1 MTKNPLK
8 DAEPRNQASHIQ
20 VVGNNDNKQIFSALQ
35 SYDIVVGARD
45 TYRDVETNTSV
56 RDQFTRRDYE
66 YFRPNEAVP
75 TKDKEIIAACMAAYK
90 RVGIVHNVIDL
101 MGDFGA
107 QGVKLVHPN
116 PRRQRFYRALWKRWN
131 GEERTERALNLLYRC
146 GTFIAR
152 RHMGKLTVPQEKK
165 LMAQGAEKLKPDS
178 EMDEQLEPQK
188 RTIPVRYVFLN
199 PLSLEVIGGDLAQ
212 FVGKNIYALKINH
225 KIRQMIN
232 HPTPET
238 QALIQQI
245 PNDIVQA
252 IKSGS
257 MMIPLD
263 PNRITAKHY
272 KKDDWQIWAEPM
284 TASIL
289 DDLMLLEKNKLA
301 DLAALDGAI
310 SQVRLWK
317 LGDLEKGIF
326 PTDAAVERLI
336 QILSSNPGGGSFDLV
351 WGPDLQVEEYKT
363 TVHQFLG
370 KDKYEP
376 VWDSI
381 FIGLGI
387 PSTLTGSSGGSKG
400 FTNNFVSL
408 QTLVKRL
415 EYGRS
420 VVKSFWEQELELVRQ
435 AMGHRVAPKVV
446 FDKNILN
453 DEASIKALMIQLADR
468 DMISTDTLVE
478 YFDQDPEIELLK
490 LRREQRM
497 RKNKLMA
504 DKAGPWHAPEK
515 FHEYAKAAV
524 ARGFV
529 GLDVEDMA
537 LEDVD
542 TPFEKQMEVQKEA
555 KIQQAKNKG
564 QPQQG
569 RPKNSNDTK
578 KRKQKVVKPQGSSKA
593 EDILAM
599 SMWAK
604 EAQTRIAKILNPGI
618 LEYYKKT
625 SQRELSSEEV
635 KSAEQLK
642 FSVLANLSPY
652 SDVTQEIVQQTIAA
666 QEQEIPQKLYQK
678 LFSHTRTRLGRE
690 LTIDEIRALHVSAYA
705 FYNVDQE
712 YDYGTN

>member
-8 DAEPRNQASHIQ
+8 DAEPRNEASHII
-20 VVGNNDNKQIFSALQ
+20 VSNNAENKQVFGALN
-35 SYDIVVGARD
+35 SYNIVVGARD

-56 RDQFTRRDYE
+56 RDQFTRRDYD
-66 YFRPNEAVP
+66 YFRPNEAIP
-75 TKDKEIIAACMAAYK
+75 TKDKEVIASCMAAYK

-101 MGDFGA
+101 MGDFGS

-116 PRRQRFYRALWKRWN
+116 PRQQRFYRALWKKWH
-131 GEERTERALNLLYRC
+131 GEERTERAFNLLYRC

-165 LMAQGAEKLKPDS
+165 LMAQGEEKLKPDS
-178 EMDEQLEPQK
+178 EMDQDLEPQK

-199 PLSLEVIGGDLAQ
+199 PLSLEIVGGPLAQ

-225 KIRQMIN
+225 VIKNAIN
-232 HPTPET
+232 NPTPET
-238 QALIQQI
+238 RVLIKQI
-245 PNDIVQA
+245 PDDIIQA
-252 IKSGS
+252 VKGGKS
-257 MMIPLD
+257 MIPLD
-263 PNRITAKHY
+263 PTRISARHY
-272 KKDDWQIWAEPM
+272 KKDDWETWASPM
-284 TASIL
+284 TEAIL
-289 DDLMLLEKNKLA
+289 DDLVLLEKNKLA

-363 TVHQFLG
+363 NVHQFLG
-370 KDKYEP
+370 KEKYEP

-387 PSTLTGSSGGSKG
+387 PSTMTGSSGSSKG

-420 VVKSFWEQELELVRQ
+420 VVKSFWEEELEIVRK
-435 AMGHRVAPKVV
+435 AMGHRMAPKIV
-446 FDKNILN
+446 FDHNILN

-468 DMISTDTLVE
+468 DMISNDTLLE
-478 YFDQDPEIELLK
+478 FFGEDPEIELLK

-497 RKNKLMA
+497 RKNQLMA

-529 GLDVEDMA
+529 GIDVAEMA

-542 TPFEKQMEVQKEA
+542 TPFDKQMEVQKQA
-555 KIQQAKNKG
+555 KVQQAQNKG

-569 RPKNSNDTK
+569 RPKNSGDTK

-604 EAQTRIAKILNPGI
+604 EAQARIAKILNPGI
-618 LEYYKKT
+618 LEYYHKS
-625 SQRELSSEEV
+625 SQRELSNEEV
-635 KSAEQLK
+635 QSAEQLK

-652 SDVTQEIVQQTIAA
+652 SDVTSEIVQQVIAV
-666 QEQEIPQKLYQK
+666 QEHKVPQKLYDE
-678 LFSHTRTRLGRE
+678 LFSHTRTSLGRE

-705 FYNVDQE
+705 FQHVI
-712 YDYGTN
+712 